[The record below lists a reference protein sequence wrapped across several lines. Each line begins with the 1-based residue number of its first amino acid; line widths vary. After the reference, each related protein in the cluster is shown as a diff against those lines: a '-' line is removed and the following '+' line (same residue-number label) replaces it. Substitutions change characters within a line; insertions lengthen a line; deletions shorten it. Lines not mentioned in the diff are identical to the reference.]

1 MNKKIFVLILIMG
14 ILCIGPANA
23 VQIESSN
30 QFDSNVMIEEKNLQ
44 NYTATSFENN
54 TKDTNKTVM
63 NKTGDDNTFINKTTD
78 NKSMINETVNNN
90 TNKTENN
97 FNTKAAVIGTLTSAA
112 TISGAI
118 TSILFAT
125 TTALAAIPEPTA
137 ITKVAAVVC
146 GIATAACLS
155 CTVCCSIAAI
165 FCWWL
170 C

>member
-1 MNKKIFVLILIMG
+1 MNKKIFVLIIVMG
-14 ILCIGPANA
+14 ILSIGPANA
-23 VQIESSN
+23 VQIESTN
-30 QFDSNVMIEEKNLQ
+30 HFDSNVTTEEKQLQ
-44 NYTATSFENN
+44 INETSYNDNN
-54 TKDTNKTVM
+54 TNDTNQAVINQTM
-63 NKTGDDNTFINKTTD
+63 DNKTFIN
-78 NKSMINETVNNN
+78 ETMGNN

-97 FNTKAAVIGTLTSAA
+97 INIKEKVIGTLTYAA

-118 TSILFAT
+118 TSILLTT

-170 C
+170 W